1 MAESA
6 LFVRLGFVHL
16 VKNWRLG
23 KNATARLARHTM
35 EASLR
40 DLALLAVTLAALVA
54 GGWVAKRVDAP
65 LVGEIVVG
73 MLLGPS
79 GLVPSLPG
87 SLVSAVFVV
96 GELGLVLLVME
107 GGLSVDVPSLRR
119 VCVVACLIAVAGTT
133 LPIALG
139 TAFMVAAGFDATT
152 GVVAGTALSSTSIGM
167 ATRLMATFDE
177 LSTPLG
183 ALVCVAAM
191 VDDVLSLVILA
202 IISEGL
208 GGKSDA
214 SDASNAA
221 SASALAA
228 AKPALVSVAVVA
240 VAALFLRAV
249 PAAMRLATRHVV
261 PPAHRD
267 AFALAAMLALT
278 LASTVAS
285 GAAGS
290 THLLGAFAGGM
301 AFASVDGAAD
311 AWAANERTHAWLY
324 SVFFLSVGFRI
335 PLRDVFEAAGFG
347 LGIGYAAPAVLGK
360 LVTGFVGSGGD
371 VRKALVVGWAM
382 VGRGEL
388 GFVMAQSALENGL
401 IAERPYVACVWAL
414 LIATLMSPVFVRG
427 ALLRWK
433 RRHRDALERE
443 EEAPADGVAP
453 DALVRRG
460 AEGFTAAA
468 TGAESD
474 RSRADRDDVA

>member
-1 MAESA
+1 
-6 LFVRLGFVHL
+6 
-16 VKNWRLG
+16 
-23 KNATARLARHTM
+23 M

-40 DLALLAVTLAALVA
+40 DLALLALTLAALVA
-54 GGWVAKRVDAP
+54 GGWAAKRVDAP

-79 GLVPSLPG
+79 GLVPTLPG
-87 SLVSAVFVV
+87 YAVRAVFLV
-96 GELGLVLLVME
+96 GEMGLVLLVME

-119 VCVVACLIAVAGTT
+119 VGVVACVIAVAGTA

-167 ATRLMATFDE
+167 ATKMMATFDE

-208 GGKSDA
+208 GGTSEGGGEA
-214 SDASNAA
+214 R
-221 SASALAA
+221 ALAA
-228 AKPALVSVAVVA
+228 ATPALVSVAVVA
-240 VAALFLRAV
+240 VAALFVRAV
-249 PAAMRLATRHVV
+249 PAAMARVTPKAPSAR
-261 PPAHRD
+261 RD
-267 AFALAAMLALT
+267 AFALAAMLTLT

-285 GAAGS
+285 GTAGS

-301 AFASVDGAAD
+301 AFATAEGAAE
-311 AWAANERTHAWLY
+311 AWAANERVNAWLY

-335 PLRDVFEAAGFG
+335 PTRDMFQLGGFG
-347 LGIGYAAPAVLGK
+347 LGIGYAVPAIVGK
-360 LVTGFVGSGGD
+360 LVTGFVVGGD

-388 GFVMAQSALENGL
+388 GFVMAHSALENGL
-401 IAERPYVACVWAL
+401 VAERPYVACVWAL
-414 LIATLMSPVFVRG
+414 LAATLASPMCMRG

-433 RRHRDALERE
+433 RRDEAHARSSGAGHEEDEEDAN
-443 EEAPADGVAP
+443 
-453 DALVRRG
+453 ALVRRG

-468 TGAESD
+468 TGAES
-474 RSRADRDDVA
+474 AKTVART

>member
-1 MAESA
+1 
-6 LFVRLGFVHL
+6 
-16 VKNWRLG
+16 
-23 KNATARLARHTM
+23 M

-54 GGWVAKRVDAP
+54 GGWAAKRVDAP

-79 GLVPSLPG
+79 GLVPTLPG
-87 SLVSAVFVV
+87 YAVRAVFLV
-96 GELGLVLLVME
+96 GEMGLVLLVME

-119 VCVVACLIAVAGTT
+119 VGVVACVIAVAGTA

-208 GGKSDA
+208 GGTEEGGGETR
-214 SDASNAA
+214 
-221 SASALAA
+221 ALAA
-228 AKPALVSVAVVA
+228 ATPALVSVAVVA
-240 VAALFLRAV
+240 VAALFVRAV
-249 PAAMRLATRHVV
+249 PAAMARVTPEAPVER
-261 PPAHRD
+261 RD
-267 AFALAAMLALT
+267 AFALAAMLTLT

-285 GAAGS
+285 GTAGS

-301 AFASVDGAAD
+301 AFATAEGANE
-311 AWAANERTHAWLY
+311 AWAANERVNAWLY

-335 PLRDVFEAAGFG
+335 PTRDMFRLGGFG
-347 LGIGYAAPAVLGK
+347 LGIGYAVPAIVGK
-360 LVTGFVGSGGD
+360 LVTGFLVGGD

-388 GFVMAQSALENGL
+388 GFVMAQSAFENGL
-401 IAERPYVACVWAL
+401 VAERPYVACVWAL
-414 LIATLMSPVFVRG
+414 LAATLASPMCMRG

-433 RRHRDALERE
+433 RRDEAHARASGAGHEEDEEDAS
-443 EEAPADGVAP
+443 
-453 DALVRRG
+453 ALVRRG

-468 TGAESD
+468 TGAES
-474 RSRADRDDVA
+474 AKTVART

>member
-1 MAESA
+1 
-6 LFVRLGFVHL
+6 
-16 VKNWRLG
+16 
-23 KNATARLARHTM
+23 M

-54 GGWVAKRVDAP
+54 GGWAAKRVDAS

-79 GLVPSLPG
+79 GLVPSLPDYA
-87 SLVSAVFVV
+87 VRAVFLV

-119 VCVVACLIAVAGTT
+119 VGLAACLIAVAGTV

-139 TAFMVAAGFDATT
+139 TAFMVAAGFDVTT

-202 IISEGL
+202 VISEGL
-208 GGKSDA
+208 RGETSGASDDAADSSDA
-214 SDASNAA
+214 MASKSNAA
-221 SASALAA
+221 SALAV

-240 VAALFLRAV
+240 VAALSLRAV
-249 PAAMRLATRHVV
+249 PAVMRRATPNMPRAQR
-261 PPAHRD
+261 PA
-267 AFALAAMLALT
+267 FFLAAMLALT
-278 LASTVAS
+278 LASTVAA

-301 AFASVDGAAD
+301 AFASVEGAAD

-335 PLRDVFEAAGFG
+335 PLRDMFEGVGFG
-347 LGIGYAAPAVLGK
+347 LGIGYAVPAVLGK
-360 LVTGFVGSGGD
+360 LVTGFVVGGD

-414 LIATLMSPVFVRG
+414 LVATLVSPMFVRG

-433 RRHRDALERE
+433 RRHREPFERE
-443 EEAPADGVAP
+443 EESP
-453 DALVRRG
+453 DASVRRG

-468 TGAESD
+468 TGAESAKTP
-474 RSRADRDDVA
+474 SRT

>member
-1 MAESA
+1 
-6 LFVRLGFVHL
+6 
-16 VKNWRLG
+16 
-23 KNATARLARHTM
+23 M

-54 GGWVAKRVDAP
+54 GGWAAKRVDAP

-79 GLVPSLPG
+79 GLVPTLPG
-87 SLVSAVFVV
+87 YAVRAVFLV
-96 GELGLVLLVME
+96 GEMGLVLLVME

-119 VCVVACLIAVAGTT
+119 VGVVACAIAVAGTA

-167 ATRLMATFDE
+167 ATKMMATFDE
-177 LSTPLG
+177 LNTPLG

-202 IISEGL
+202 TISEGL
-208 GGKSDA
+208 GGKSENGGEA
-214 SDASNAA
+214 R
-221 SASALAA
+221 ALAA
-228 AKPALVSVAVVA
+228 ATPALVSVAVVA
-240 VAALFLRAV
+240 VAAAFVRAV
-249 PAAMRLATRHVV
+249 PAAMARVA
-261 PPAHRD
+261 PPPSAPSARRD
-267 AFALAAMLALT
+267 AFALAAMLTLT

-301 AFASVDGAAD
+301 AFATAEGAAE
-311 AWAANERTHAWLY
+311 AWAANERVNAWLY

-335 PLRDVFEAAGFG
+335 PTRDMFQLGGFG
-347 LGIGYAAPAVLGK
+347 LGIGYAVPAIVGK
-360 LVTGFVGSGGD
+360 LVTGFLVGGD

-388 GFVMAQSALENGL
+388 GFVMAQSARENGL
-401 IAERPYVACVWAL
+401 VAERPYVACVWAL
-414 LIATLMSPVFVRG
+414 LAATLASPMCMRG

-433 RRHRDALERE
+433 RRDEAHARSSGAGHEEDEEDAN
-443 EEAPADGVAP
+443 
-453 DALVRRG
+453 ALVRRG

-468 TGAESD
+468 TGAES
-474 RSRADRDDVA
+474 AKTVART

>member
-1 MAESA
+1 MAD
-6 LFVRLGFVHL
+6 RLYERHL
-16 VKNWRLG
+16 RALG
-23 KNATARLARHTM
+23 KNATAEWWSSHTM

-54 GGWVAKRVDAP
+54 GGWAAKRVDAP

-79 GLVPSLPG
+79 GLVPTLPG
-87 SLVSAVFVV
+87 YAVRAVFLV
-96 GELGLVLLVME
+96 GEMGLVLLVME

-119 VCVVACLIAVAGTT
+119 VGVVACVIAVAGTA

-208 GGKSDA
+208 GGTSEGGGE
-214 SDASNAA
+214 SR
-221 SASALAA
+221 ALAA
-228 AKPALVSVAVVA
+228 ATPALVSSSPSSSSPRSSCA
-240 VAALFLRAV
+240 RGSGG
-249 PAAMRLATRHVV
+249 AMARVTPEAPVER
-261 PPAHRD
+261 RD
-267 AFALAAMLALT
+267 AFALAAMLTLT

-285 GAAGS
+285 GTAGS

-301 AFASVDGAAD
+301 AFATAEGANE
-311 AWAANERTHAWLY
+311 AWAANERVNAWLY

-335 PLRDVFEAAGFG
+335 PTRDMFRLGGFG
-347 LGIGYAAPAVLGK
+347 LGIGYAVPAIVGK
-360 LVTGFVGSGGD
+360 LVTGFLVGGD

-388 GFVMAQSALENGL
+388 GFAMHPSPLENGSPP
-401 IAERPYVACVWAL
+401 ERPYVACVWAL
-414 LIATLMSPVFVRG
+414 LAATLASPMCMRARASAV
-427 ALLRWK
+427 
-433 RRHRDALERE
+433 
-443 EEAPADGVAP
+443 EAA
-453 DALVRRG
+453 R
-460 AEGFTAAA
+460 
-468 TGAESD
+468 
-474 RSRADRDDVA
+474 

>member
-54 GGWVAKRVDAP
+54 GGWAAKRVDAP

-119 VCVVACLIAVAGTT
+119 VGVVACLIAVAGTT

-301 AFASVDGAAD
+301 AFASVEGAAD

-335 PLRDVFEAAGFG
+335 PLRDMFEGVGFG
-347 LGIGYAAPAVLGK
+347 LGIGYAVPAVLGK
-360 LVTGFVGSGGD
+360 LVTGFVVGGD

-414 LIATLMSPVFVRG
+414 LVATLVSPMFVRG

-433 RRHRDALERE
+433 RRHREPFERE
-443 EEAPADGVAP
+443 EESP
-453 DALVRRG
+453 DASVRRG

-468 TGAESD
+468 TGAESAKTP
-474 RSRADRDDVA
+474 SRT